1 LGDQLGQLFQAFGG
15 VFESSAQWFPPV
27 DLYDNNDT
35 LTIKA
40 ELPGLKKED
49 IGISLQD
56 GVLVLSGERRDT
68 RNRPTEPA
76 SERDL
81 CRFQRSISLPY
92 KVNAGAIKASYVDG
106 ILTVEL
112 PKAEEA
118 KPKQIKIEFA

>member
-1 LGDQLGQLFQAFGG
+1 LGDQLSQLFQAFGG
-15 VFESSAQWFPPV
+15 VFDAPVQWSPPV
-27 DLYDNNDT
+27 DLYDSNDK

-49 IGISLQD
+49 IGISLED
-56 GVLVLSGERRDT
+56 GVLILSGERGDT
-68 RNRPTEPA
+68 QSCQTEPA
-76 SERDL
+76 SESVR
-81 CRFQRSISLPY
+81 CRFQRSISLPC

-118 KPKQIKIEFA
+118 KPKQIKIECA